1 MLVCRLGH
9 IRGGKQITKI
19 LDGMK
24 GDQRDA
30 ADEVR
35 GFFQLGATYGPQD
48 CNTKLRFLLPT
59 GKAKWREERWQPI
72 FFPLNCR
79 LFPLFSGNYGAINQK
94 EGVFLLEFSI

>member
-9 IRGGKQITKI
+9 IGGGKQITKI

-35 GFFQLGATYGPQD
+35 GFFQLGASYGSQD

-59 GKAKWREERWQPI
+59 GKRNGERENVSRSFSHLI
-72 FFPLNCR
+72 ASFSLFFPVIMEQSTR
-79 LFPLFSGNYGAINQK
+79 RRVYFR
-94 EGVFLLEFSI
+94 